1 VLERPRLDLGLETR
15 ALIARVPM
23 FASLGRDQLDALSR
37 LLRPQLAV
45 PGERLIKTGDSGD
58 AMYFIA
64 SGVLEV
70 MAAGQ
75 RILLTSGDFVGEMAL
90 VLNQPRQ
97 ADVMALSYCL
107 LLTLDRRD
115 FQGLLRGNAQLREII
130 DREAAARARMNEGAR
145 ADGVLR

>member
-1 VLERPRLDLGLETR
+1 
-15 ALIARVPM
+15 VP
-23 FASLGRDQLDALSR
+23 D
-37 LLRPQLAV
+37 
-45 PGERLIKTGDSGD
+45 ERLIKTGDPGD

-97 ADVMALSYCL
+97 ADVTALSYCL
-107 LLTLDRRD
+107 LLRLDRRD
-115 FQGLLRGNAQLREII
+115 FQSLLRGNAALREII
-130 DREAAARARMNEGAR
+130 DREAAVRARMNQDAR
-145 ADGVLR
+145 TT